1 MLSVA
6 EARPMSPVR
15 IMALLGLAL
24 VLAAMAAATSPDDHV
39 YAWLTGQCFRSPPP
53 LICHRDRTGFSGRR
67 YDI

>member
-1 MLSVA
+1 
-6 EARPMSPVR
+6 MSRVR

-24 VLAAMAAATSPDDHV
+24 MLAGMAAAASPDDHA